1 MILRRRLTSR
11 IKQLHAEIAQIAE
24 LRQFHRRVK
33 VSGADELGEL
43 EQTVNS
49 IIDVFDDQ
57 DSEISERE
65 NLFRSLAE
73 SVQESIV
80 VHSGDVIYANPKAA
94 ALRGVRQRDLAAT
107 SVLDLIH
114 PSHRQH
120 AEQLF
125 AQRLAGND
133 APERYEMKML
143 NRDGSG
149 FWVEVSDVVIEY
161 QDKPAILS
169 AMFDITHRRQAEQEM
184 QAAKDR
190 AQVTLASITDGVI
203 TTDIEGLVDYANDAA
218 ASMIGRPVSELI
230 GRTLTASVNLV
241 DETDRKPFADPVE
254 TALRE
259 GRKITLGRKAMMLSA
274 DGSEHF
280 VEVTV
285 NPMTLGHDQDPA
297 STHVNAQAGCVVV
310 LHDVTEL
317 RGLAK
322 QMSYQA
328 SHDALTGL
336 TNRREFERRVGEL
349 VEVSHDENTTHVI
362 CYMDL
367 DRFKAVNDTS
377 GHAAGDNMLRQIAN
391 LIREKVRDSDMVAR
405 LGGDEFGMLLKGCP
419 LDKAR
424 QIADDVCS
432 AVRDYRF
439 FWRDQA
445 FSVGVSIGLVEI
457 GHESG
462 NTEDVIAAADS
473 ACYVAKQQ
481 GRSQVH
487 VYSAKDEAVARH
499 KGEIAWLQ
507 QLQHALK
514 NDGFLV
520 YSQPIVAMDTRKTGG
535 LGIEILLRMR
545 DHRGAIVTP
554 KEFMQAAQRYN
565 LMPAIDRWVV
575 LNTLTALG
583 GDALPLEPGRRCTIN
598 LSGQTLSDGQF
609 LEYVVECMDECNVLP
624 ERICFE
630 VKESSVITNM
640 SQAQRFIAV
649 LHSMGCQFALDNF
662 GTGLGSFTN
671 LKNLKMDYLKI
682 DGEFSQNIT
691 NDKINQAMVTAIVKL
706 AKSLEIQV
714 IAEKV
719 DSKDSLDTLR
729 YIGVDF
735 VQGFYMGEP
744 API

>member
-11 IKQLHAEIAQIAE
+11 IKHLHDEIAQIAE
-24 LRQFHRRVK
+24 LRQFHRRVR

-57 DSEISERE
+57 DTELNERE
-65 NLFRSLAE
+65 NLFRGLAE

-80 VHSGDVIYANPKAA
+80 VHRGDIIYANPKTAN
-94 ALRGVRQRDLAAT
+94 LRGVRQRDLSAT
-107 SVLDLIH
+107 SVLDLVH
-114 PSHRQH
+114 PSHRQQ
-120 AEQLF
+120 AKQLF
-125 AQRLAGND
+125 DQRLAGKD
-133 APERYEMKML
+133 VPERYEMKML

-161 QDKPAILS
+161 QDEPAILS
-169 AMFDITHRRQAEQEM
+169 AMFDITHRREAEQQV

-190 AQVTLASITDGVI
+190 AQVTLASITDGVL
-203 TTDIEGLVDYANDAA
+203 TTDIDGLIDYANDAA
-218 ASMIGRPVSELI
+218 VTMIGRPRRELV
-230 GRTLTASVNLV
+230 GRTLTGCVNLV

-259 GRKITLGRKAMMLSA
+259 ERDVSLGRKAMMLSA
-274 DGSEHF
+274 DGSERF

-285 NPMTLGHDQDPA
+285 NPMSLGQDQDPTA
-297 STHVNAQAGCVVV
+297 THVSAQVGCVVV

-317 RGLAK
+317 RGLAQ

-349 VEVSHDENTTHVI
+349 VDASHDENVAHVI
-362 CYMDL
+362 CYLDL

-377 GHAAGDNMLRQIAN
+377 GHAAGDNMLRQLAN

-405 LGGDEFGMLLKGCP
+405 LGGDEFGMLLVGCP

-432 AVRDYRF
+432 AVRDFRF
-439 FWRDQA
+439 FWRDQV
-445 FSVGVSIGLVEI
+445 FNVGVSIGLVEI
-457 GHESG
+457 SHESG
-462 NTEDVIAAADS
+462 STEDVIAAADS

-507 QLQHALK
+507 QLQRALK
-514 NDGFLV
+514 DDGFML
-520 YSQPIVAMDTRKTGG
+520 YAQPIVAIDTRRSGG
-535 LGIEILLRMR
+535 LGLEILLRMR
-545 DHRGAIVTP
+545 DQRGAIVSP
-554 KEFMQAAQRYN
+554 NDFMEAAQRYN
-565 LMPAIDRWVV
+565 LMPKIDRWVV
-575 LNTLTALG
+575 LNTMTALG
-583 GDALPLEPGRRCTIN
+583 SASLPLEPGARCTIN
-598 LSGQTLSDGQF
+598 LSGQTLSDSRF
-609 LEYVVECMDECNVLP
+609 LEFVVECMDECNVLP
-624 ERICFE
+624 ESICFE

-682 DGEFSQNIT
+682 DGEFSQNISQDT
-691 NDKINQAMVTAIVKL
+691 INQAMVTAIVKL
-706 AKSLEIQV
+706 AKSLDISV

-719 DSKDSLDTLR
+719 DAKDSLDTLR

-735 VQGFYMGEP
+735 AQGYYLGEP

>member
-1 MILRRRLTSR
+1 MRRRLTSR
-11 IKQLHAEIAQIAE
+11 IKDLHAEIAQIAE
-24 LRQFHRRVK
+24 QRQFHRRVK

-43 EQTVNS
+43 EETVNS
-49 IIDVFDDQ
+49 IIDVFDDRGGQ
-57 DSEISERE
+57 LTERE
-65 NLFRSLAE
+65 SLFRNLAE
-73 SVQESIV
+73 SVQESII
-80 VHSGDVIYANPKAA
+80 VHRGEVIYANPKSAS
-94 ALRGVRQRDLAAT
+94 LRGVRQRDLPGT
-107 SVLDLIH
+107 SVLELIH
-114 PSHRQH
+114 PAHRTQ
-120 AEQLF
+120 AAQLF
-125 AQRLAGND
+125 TQRLAGNN
-133 APERYEMKML
+133 APDRYEMRML

-149 FWVEVSDVVIEY
+149 FWVEVSDTIIDYEGE
-161 QDKPAILS
+161 PAILS
-169 AMFDITHRRQAEQEM
+169 AMFDITHRREEEQLM
-184 QAAKDR
+184 QAARDR
-190 AQVTLASITDGVI
+190 AEVTLASITDGVL
-203 TTDIEGLVDYANDAA
+203 TTDLEGLIDYVNDAA
-218 ASMIGRPVSELI
+218 VAMIGLPRSDIIGRP
-230 GRTLTASVNLV
+230 LTASVNLV
-241 DETDRKPFADPVE
+241 DETDRKPFADPVD

-259 GRKITLGRKAMMLSA
+259 GRKINLGRKAMMLSA
-274 DGSEHF
+274 DGAEHF

-285 NPMTLGHDQDPA
+285 NPLTLGEDQDPA

-349 VEVSHDENTTHVI
+349 VDASHEDNTTHII

-377 GHAAGDNMLRQIAN
+377 GHAAGDNMLRQVAKI
-391 LIREKVRDSDMVAR
+391 IREQVRDSDMVAR
-405 LGGDEFGMLLKGCP
+405 LGGDEFGMLLVGCP
-419 LDKAR
+419 LEKAR
-424 QIADDVCS
+424 QIADDVCA

-439 FWRDQA
+439 FWRDQV

-462 NTEDVIAAADS
+462 TIEDVIAAADS

-514 NDGFLV
+514 DDGFII
-520 YSQPIVAMDTRKTGG
+520 YAQPIVAMDLRRQGG

-545 DHRGAIVTP
+545 NHRGQLVAP
-554 KEFMQAAQRYN
+554 SEFLEAAHRYN

-583 GDALPLEPGRRCTIN
+583 SEGLPLESGSRCTIN
-598 LSGQTLSDGQF
+598 LSGQTLSDNQF
-609 LEYVVECMDECNVLP
+609 LEFVVECMDECGVLP
-624 ERICFE
+624 EMLCFE

-662 GTGLGSFTN
+662 GTGLGSFAN

-682 DGEFSQNIT
+682 DGEFSRNIAH
-691 NDKINQAMVTAIVKL
+691 DKINQAMVTAIVKL
-706 AKSLEIQV
+706 ARSLDIQV

-735 VQGFYMGEP
+735 AQGYYMGEP